1 MRIDPSGQGING
13 VQADPSQAMSAASGQ
28 RAPVDPGSAARG
40 SGVQV
45 QLSTSSAQ
53 VSTLAQQAAAVSPVR
68 TDQVDALRQ
77 TIRDGNYQVTN
88 EQVAAAMY
96 SDMFASGTTE

>member
-1 MRIDPSGQGING
+1 MRIDPNSQGIDG
-13 VQADPSQAMSAASGQ
+13 VQADSSQGTAGASGQ
-28 RAPVDPGSAARG
+28 RAPVDLGSAASA

-53 VSTLAQQAAAVSPVR
+53 VSSLAQQAAAVSPVR